1 MTTSFDFW
9 EIYSFFLL
17 SGRTERAGLGSRSPI
32 TRARGRFFRGSSR
45 ESVLWWCGE
54 GVSRDRAVVIG
65 ALFSDAA
72 SFSNTLSALTSE
84 TPADN
89 ATEESKRQELKS
101 EWGLC
106 QVCSWLI
113 VTGGF
118 INFYL
123 LVSFAFFIME
133 FKDLLYVDRQPW
145 DTSLMCMMIPH
156 GMQRFRV

>member
-1 MTTSFDFW
+1 M
-9 EIYSFFLL
+9 
-17 SGRTERAGLGSRSPI
+17 
-32 TRARGRFFRGSSR
+32 
-45 ESVLWWCGE
+45 
-54 GVSRDRAVVIG
+54 SRDRAVVIG
-65 ALFSDAA
+65 ALFSDAV

-84 TPADN
+84 TPSDN
-89 ATEESKRQELKS
+89 ATEESKLQELKS

-106 QVCSWLI
+106 QVCSLLI

>member
-32 TRARGRFFRGSSR
+32 TRARGRFLCGSSR

-65 ALFSDAA
+65 ALFSNAA
-72 SFSNTLSALTSE
+72 SFSNTLSALTSKM
-84 TPADN
+84 PADN

-123 LVSFAFFIME
+123 FVSFAFFIME

-145 DTSLMCMMIPH
+145 DTSLICMMIPH